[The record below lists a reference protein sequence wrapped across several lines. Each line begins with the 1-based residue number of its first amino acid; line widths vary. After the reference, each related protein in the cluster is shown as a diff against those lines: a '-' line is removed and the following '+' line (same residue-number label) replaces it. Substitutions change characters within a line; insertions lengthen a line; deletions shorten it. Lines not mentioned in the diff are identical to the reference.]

1 MCRSSV
7 VLRTTILFLSI
18 AAMSRG
24 QSLTYEKYELPN
36 GMTVILHQ
44 DDSLPVAC
52 INTWYYV
59 GSKDEKARRS
69 GFAHLFEHLMF
80 MGTERVPGNE
90 FDTRMEAGGGWNN
103 ASTSQDRTNY
113 FSMGPS
119 ELLPT
124 LLWLDAD
131 RLEAL
136 GENMTQEKLD
146 KQRDVVRNERRQS
159 YENRPYGN
167 AELRIQGLMYPKGHP
182 YHIPVI
188 GTHEDLEAATVKDV
202 KDFFAE
208 YYVPSNAS
216 LVVAGQFDSAVIKP
230 LVAELFGTLP
240 RGNDVVHAA
249 ADPVR
254 LSRVI
259 RHTETDDVQFEKVY
273 MAYHSPAMFAPGD
286 AEMDLIGEILASGVS
301 SRLYQALVYE
311 NDLAVDVSAYQMSSL
326 LGSVFLI
333 EATAK
338 PGVELARIEQGIDDV
353 IVRLQKDGPDAEE
366 LKRQQAQFEFAMV
379 SRLQSVLAK
388 ADLLNRYEFHFGEP
402 DSLERDL
409 NRYRSATQESIRDWA
424 RSVLTPSARLI
435 MHVVP
440 ELDTPEANPRDAEP
454 MPASAG
460 EFVVPSPNEFALS
473 NGIRVYHW
481 QRDELPLVQVSAMM
495 PYGTI
500 SDPPSAGGL
509 TSLAVDMLDEG
520 AGDLGAI
527 EFANALDQLGA
538 SFGAGADLETTT
550 ADLSVLS
557 HNFDEALSLYA
568 DALRRPRLDEKEWER
583 VHRLHL
589 ERLKQLL
596 DRPTYVA
603 AACSMRQFF
612 GDGHPYSRPR
622 LGTEETSKQVSLGDV
637 RSHLARLVAPEN
649 VTLLI
654 AGDISREKA
663 QRSLEGALGKWKSAA
678 SGPPLETP
686 PVSVPATR
694 GFRVAI
700 VDKPGAVQTVIRF
713 TMPGAPYADP
723 RRTKADLVNTILG
736 GSFTSRLNQNLRE
749 DKGYT
754 YGARSNFSWEPSGG
768 YLTASSS
775 VVAEATGASVR
786 EFLAEFNKLRSG
798 TISDEE
804 VRKARKSNRSDRV
817 ESFQGLGGVLGV
829 ATTLLRNGLPFSAL
843 GDELSQ
849 IAAADRDELNELA
862 KTMVQTD
869 RALLV
874 LVGDRGLI
882 EEQIGELNLPQP
894 TIYDVSGS
902 EIE

>member
-1 MCRSSV
+1 MCRSTV
-7 VLRTTILFLSI
+7 VRATIFLLSI
-18 AAMSRG
+18 AAVSRA
-24 QSLTYEKYELPN
+24 QSLSYEKYELPN

-216 LVVAGQFDSAVIKP
+216 LVVAGQFDPEVIKP
-230 LVAELFGTLP
+230 LVAEIFGTLP
-240 RGNDVVHAA
+240 RGNDVVHAS

-254 LSRVI
+254 LSHVI

-273 MAYHSPAMFAPGD
+273 MAYHSPATFAPGD
-286 AEMDLIGEILASGVS
+286 AEMDLIGEILSSGVS

-326 LGSVFLI
+326 LGSLFLI

-338 PGVELARIEQGIDDV
+338 PGVELAELETAIDGV
-353 IVRLQKDGPDAEE
+353 LSKLQDEGPSAEE
-366 LKRQQAQFEFAMV
+366 LTRQQAQFEFAMV

-388 ADLLNRYEFHFGEP
+388 ADLLNRYEYHFGEP

-409 NRYRSATQESIRDWA
+409 NRYRNATPTSIRDWA
-424 RSVLTPSARLI
+424 RKVFTPDARLI

-440 ELDTPEANPRDAEP
+440 ELKTPETNPRDAEP
-454 MPASAG
+454 KLASAG
-460 EFVVPSPNEFALS
+460 EFVVPAPNEFALS

-481 QRDELPLVQVSAMM
+481 QRDELPLVQLSAMI

-500 SDPPSAGGL
+500 SDPPAEAGL

-550 ADLSVLS
+550 ASLSVLS
-557 HNFDEALSLYA
+557 RNFEEALQLFA
-568 DALRRPRLDEKEWER
+568 DALERPRLDQKEWER

-603 AACSMRQFF
+603 AICSMRQFF
-612 GDGHPYSRPR
+612 GDGHPYARPR
-622 LGTEETSKQVSLGDV
+622 LGTEETAKSISLGDA
-637 RSHLARLVAPEN
+637 RSHLARLVTPEN

-654 AGDISREKA
+654 AGDISKDKA
-663 QRSLEGALGKWKSAA
+663 EQSLERALGEWKAPAA
-678 SGPPLETP
+678 TAPLETP
-686 PVSVPATR
+686 PVSTPATKD
-694 GFRVAI
+694 FRVAI
-700 VDKPGAVQTVIRF
+700 VDKPGAVQTVVRF
-713 TMPGAPYADP
+713 TMPGAPYSDS
-723 RRTKADLVNTILG
+723 RRTKADLMNTILG

-754 YGARSNFSWEPSGG
+754 YGARSSFSWEPSGG

-775 VVAEATGASVR
+775 VLAETTGASVR
-786 EFLAEFNKLRSG
+786 EFLAEFRNLRSG
-798 TISDEE
+798 TITDEE
-804 VRKARKSNRSDRV
+804 VQKTRKSNRSDRV

-843 GDELSQ
+843 GDELKQ
-849 IAAADRDELNELA
+849 IASADRDELNELA

-874 LVGDRGLI
+874 LVGDRKLI
-882 EEQIGELNLPQP
+882 EEQIGELNLPKP
-894 TIYDVSGS
+894 TFYDVSGN
-902 EIE
+902 EIK